1 MGYELDAGAQGR
13 LGGYFSEIGEALSNK
28 TRRAAFAMYAMGLLG
43 SAERKSAEPIAAM
56 TCADEA
62 TCEPMH
68 HRLLRFVR
76 DSPWS
81 DSDVRRIAA
90 RHAIE
95 AMTEQEPLRTWVI
108 DDTGFLKQGKHS
120 VGVQRQY
127 TGSAG
132 KVTNCQI
139 AVSLSVTTRS
149 AHVPIDFAL
158 YLPESWAGDPIRRE
172 ECKIPND
179 VVFKT
184 KHDLALEMI
193 TRAVDDKVPG
203 DILLADSGYG
213 DSH

>member
-1 MGYELDAGAQGR
+1 MCHEPCDRQGMGYELDAGGQGR
-13 LGGYFSEIGEALSNK
+13 LGSYFSEIGVALSNK
-28 TRRAAFAMYAMGLLG
+28 TRRAAFSLYAMGLLG

-56 TCADEA
+56 TCSDEA
-62 TCEPMH
+62 TCEPIH

-90 RHAIE
+90 RYAIE

-139 AVSLSVTTRS
+139 AVSLSVATRS

-158 YLPESWAGDPIRRE
+158 YLPESWAGDPIRR
-172 ECKIPND
+172 
-179 VVFKT
+179 
-184 KHDLALEMI
+184 
-193 TRAVDDKVPG
+193 
-203 DILLADSGYG
+203 
-213 DSH
+213 